1 MRIPSPWTGAAL
13 ALLLGAV
20 PLGAQEKPAEKPA
33 DQPAEGPADK
43 PAEKPA
49 AKAKADPSA
58 SASADGFVIQSE
70 NGDYRLRIGG
80 YAQGEGRFY
89 LSDESTLGTD
99 TFLLRRA
106 RPQFV
111 GTVAQRFDFYLI
123 PDFGGGQAVIQDAYL
138 DARFSS
144 AFRLRVGKF
153 KTPSGLEQSRND
165 SNLFFV
171 ERALPSSIVPNRDV
185 GLQIHGEVGGG
196 VLAYAVALQNGVVD
210 GSNGDSDTNDGKDL
224 AFRAFAQLFRK
235 GKGPLQGLGFG
246 GSAQFGDQSGTTL
259 PTYRSP
265 GQLAFFSFVQ
275 GVSVDGT
282 RRRYSPQAYYYL
294 GPVVFLGEYAV
305 STTPLVKG
313 SVTGRVKAEAWQAAA
328 SLLLTGGK
336 AGWTPVKPAKPFDP
350 GKGQW
355 GEFELAARF
364 HELEVEDRA
373 FSRGF
378 ADITKSARKAKAWA
392 VGLNWYLNRN
402 VKYVLN
408 YEQTSFDGG
417 AATGDRPK
425 EKAFLARAQV
435 SF

>member
-1 MRIPSPWTGAAL
+1 MRIPRPWTGAAV

-33 DQPAEGPADK
+33 DQPAEGRADK
-43 PAEKPA
+43 QAEKPA

-80 YAQGEGRFY
+80 YAQGDGRFY

-106 RPQFV
+106 RPRFV
-111 GTVAQRFDFYLI
+111 GTVAQGFDFYLI

-165 SNLFFV
+165 SN
-171 ERALPSSIVPNRDV
+171 
-185 GLQIHGEVGGG
+185 
-196 VLAYAVALQNGVVD
+196 
-210 GSNGDSDTNDGKDL
+210 
-224 AFRAFAQLFRK
+224 RK

-265 GQLAFFSFVQ
+265 GQLAFFSYVQ

-328 SLLLTGGK
+328 SLLLT
-336 AGWTPVKPAKPFDP
+336 
-350 GKGQW
+350 
-355 GEFELAARF
+355 
-364 HELEVEDRA
+364 
-373 FSRGF
+373 
-378 ADITKSARKAKAWA
+378 
-392 VGLNWYLNRN
+392 
-402 VKYVLN
+402 
-408 YEQTSFDGG
+408 
-417 AATGDRPK
+417 PK